1 MMKIGCKESLERLQK
16 ELIGKDWFMTFLD
29 FDAYKRRKTRRWRRI
44 QIKRNGR
51 KRCLS
56 ILPKQATSHQTER
69 LNSIIEIFGN

>member
-1 MMKIGCKESLERLQK
+1 MQRKSGASAK

-44 QIKRNGR
+44 QIKREWAKKMLVNIAEAGYF
-51 KRCLS
+51 
-56 ILPKQATSHQTER
+56 HQTER